1 MSRSVPQISALR
13 SPGGGFEP
21 EMPAAESSERERAE
35 KELRERV
42 EEIEALMEAV
52 PAVVLIAR
60 DSECELITGNRVAQ
74 EALRMSKGENIS
86 KTAPQG
92 RQPTHFK
99 VMNGGKELLPHE
111 LPVQSAA
118 RGAEVRGN
126 EHEVVFSDGERL
138 HLYGNA
144 VPLRDAAGNVRG
156 AISAFVDITA
166 RVQAEESLRESE
178 RRFKTLADKIPALI
192 WMEDEQGRGVFANA
206 RCVEYTGLS
215 EEELHGGWPDVIH
228 PDDAER
234 FLTDCRSAK
243 ERRAEYRGALRLRRH
258 DGAYRW
264 FEGMGLPRFEGGRFA
279 GYVGCLM
286 EVHDRK
292 MAEESLRE
300 ADRRKDEFLAMLS
313 HELRNPLAPILNA
326 VGVLKQPGLSI
337 ERLEWA
343 RGLIERQVESLT
355 RLVDDLL
362 DVSRIT
368 QGKIAL
374 RRENLDLA
382 AVVARAIETSRP
394 LIEARKHNLTV
405 NLPSRSMRLN
415 GDLLRLAQV
424 ISNLLNNAAK
434 YTGEGGDIRL
444 TAEAVDDEVILRVKD
459 NGTGIP
465 AEVLPRIFDLFIQAD
480 RSLDRAQGGLGIGLT
495 LARGVVEM
503 HGGRLEAFSDGPGLG
518 SEFEARLPALPV
530 APGEACETS
539 VVVKGAVTEA
549 SKPCRVLVVDD
560 SADSAESLSVMLA
573 LEGHETKTAHDGPS
587 ALELAR
593 AFQPQV
599 TLLDIGLPGMSGYE
613 VARRLRKQRGGRKTT
628 LIAVSGYGQEEDR
641 RKSREAGFDHHL
653 TKPVNYDTLTLLINS
668 LILK

>member
-1 MSRSVPQISALR
+1 MSRSVPQISALQ
-13 SPGGGFEP
+13 SLGGGFES
-21 EMPAAESSERERAE
+21 ETPAAESSERERAE

-60 DSECELITGNRVAQ
+60 DPECELITGNRVAQ

-86 KTAPQG
+86 KTAPHG

-118 RGAEVRGN
+118 RGAEVRGD

-192 WMEDEQGRGVFANA
+192 WMEDERGRGVFANA
-206 RCVEYTGLS
+206 RCVEYTGLP
-215 EEELHGGWPDVIH
+215 EEELLGGWPDVIH
-228 PDDAER
+228 PDDTER
-234 FLTDCRSAK
+234 FLADCRSAK
-243 ERRAEYRGALRLRRH
+243 GRRAEYRDALRLRRH
-258 DGAYRW
+258 DGVYRW

-286 EVHDRK
+286 EAHDRK

-343 RGLIERQVESLT
+343 RGVIERQVESLT

-503 HGGRLEAFSDGPGLG
+503 HGGQLEAFSDGPGRG
-518 SEFEARLPALPV
+518 SDFEIRLPALPF
-530 APGEACETS
+530 APGETCETS
-539 VVVKGAVTEA
+539 VDVKGAVTAA
-549 SKPCRVLVVDD
+549 SKACRVLVVDD

-573 LEGHETKTAHDGPS
+573 LEGHDTKTAHDGPS

-593 AFQPQV
+593 AFRPQV

-613 VARRLRKQRGGRKTT
+613 VARRLRRQRGGRKTT

-653 TKPVNYDTLTLLINS
+653 TKPVNYDTLTSLINS

>member
-1 MSRSVPQISALR
+1 MNRDIPQVSALR
-13 SPGGGFEP
+13 SHGVAFEL
-21 EMPAAESSERERAE
+21 ERPAAESSERDRAE

-52 PAVVLIAR
+52 PAVVLISR
-60 DSECELITGNRVAQ
+60 DPDCKLMTGNRVAH

-86 KTAPQG
+86 KTAPDG

-99 VMNGGKELLPHE
+99 VMSGGVELLPHE

-118 RGAEVRGN
+118 RGSELRGN

-192 WMEDEQGRGVFANA
+192 WLEDEQGRVVFVNA
-206 RCVEYTGLS
+206 RYIEYVGLP
-215 EEELHGGWPDVIH
+215 EERLLSGWPDIIH

-234 FLTDCRSAK
+234 VLADYRPAK
-243 ERRAEYRGALRLRRH
+243 ERRAEYRDALRLRRH

-264 FEGMGLPRFEGGRFA
+264 FEVVGAPRSEGGRFA
-279 GYVGCLM
+279 GYVGCSID
-286 EVHDRK
+286 VHDRK
-292 MAEESLRE
+292 MAEDSLRE

-326 VGVLKQPGLSI
+326 VGVLKRPGLSD
-337 ERLEWA
+337 EQLEWA
-343 RGLIERQVESLT
+343 RGTIERQVENLT

-374 RRENLDLA
+374 KRENLDLT
-382 AVVARAIETSRP
+382 AVIARALETCRP
-394 LIEARKHNLTV
+394 IIEARNHKLTV
-405 NLPSRSMRLN
+405 NLPPRSVRLN
-415 GDLLRLAQV
+415 GDLIRLAQV
-424 ISNLLNNAAK
+424 ISNLLGNAAK
-434 YTGEGGDIRL
+434 YTDEGGAIRL
-444 TAEAVDDEVILRVKD
+444 TAETVNDEVVVRVED

-465 AEVLPRIFDLFIQAD
+465 AEDLPRVFDLFIQAD

-503 HGGRLEAFSDGPGLG
+503 HGGRLEVFSDGPGRG
-518 SEFEARLPALPV
+518 SEFVARFPAPAD
-530 APGEACETS
+530 APGVACES
-539 VVVKGAVTEA
+539 SAVVKDAWTEA
-549 SKPCRVLVVDD
+549 SKTCRVLVVDD
-560 SADSAESLSVMLA
+560 NVDSAESLSVALA
-573 LEGHETKTAHDGPS
+573 MEGHKTKTAHDGPS
-587 ALELAR
+587 ALQLAR
-593 AFQPQV
+593 AFRPQV
-599 TLLDIGLPGMSGYE
+599 TLLDIGLPGMNGYE
-613 VARRLRKQRGGRKTT
+613 VARKLRKQPGGRKTT
-628 LIAVSGYGQEEDR
+628 LIALTGYGQEEDR
-641 RKSREAGFDHHL
+641 RKSKEAGFDHHL
-653 TKPVNYDTLTLLINS
+653 TKPVDYDTLASLINS
-668 LILK
+668 LVLK

>member
-1 MSRSVPQISALR
+1 MNRDIPQISAHQ
-13 SPGGGFEP
+13 GHGCAFEP
-21 EMPAAESSERERAE
+21 ERPEVESSERERAE

-60 DSECELITGNRVAQ
+60 DPDCKLMTGNRVAH
-74 EALRMSKGENIS
+74 EALRMTKGDNIS
-86 KTAPQG
+86 KTAPDG

-99 VMNGGKELLPHE
+99 VMSGGVELLPHE

-118 RGAEVRGN
+118 RGSEVRGG

-206 RCVEYTGLS
+206 RCVEYTGIP

-234 FLTDCRSAK
+234 FLADCRSAK
-243 ERRAEYRGALRLRRH
+243 ERRAEYRDALRLRRH

-264 FEGMGLPRFEGGRFA
+264 FEGIGLPRFEGGRFA
-279 GYVGCLM
+279 GYVGCLID
-286 EVHDRK
+286 VHDRK

-326 VGVLKQPGLSI
+326 VGVLKQPGLSD

-343 RGLIERQVESLT
+343 RGMIERQVESLT

-362 DVSRIT
+362 EVSRIT
-368 QGKIAL
+368 QGKIAFKM
-374 RRENLDLA
+374 EHLDLT
-382 AVVARAIETSRP
+382 AVIARALETSRP
-394 LIEARKHNLTV
+394 LIEARKHKLTV
-405 NLPSRSMRLN
+405 NLPPRPVRLN
-415 GDLLRLAQV
+415 GDIIRLAQV
-424 ISNLLNNAAK
+424 ISNLLSNAAK
-434 YTGEGGDIRL
+434 YTDEGGAIRL
-444 TAEAVDDEVILRVKD
+444 TAEAVNDEVVVRVED
-459 NGTGIP
+459 DGAGVP
-465 AEVLPRIFDLFIQAD
+465 AEDLPRIFDLFIQAD

-503 HGGRLEAFSDGPGLG
+503 HGGRIEAFSDGPGRG
-518 SEFEARLPALPV
+518 SEFVARFPALAD
-530 APGEACETS
+530 APGEACESS
-539 VVVKGAVTEA
+539 VAVKGDETGA
-549 SKPCRVLVVDD
+549 SKTCRVLVVDD
-560 SADSAESLSVMLA
+560 SVDSAESLSVALA
-573 LEGHETKTAHDGPS
+573 LEGHKTKTAHDGPS

-593 AFQPQV
+593 AFRPQV
-599 TLLDIGLPGMSGYE
+599 TLLDIGLPGMNGYE
-613 VARRLRKQRGGRKTT
+613 VARELRKQPGGRKRK
-628 LIAVSGYGQEEDR
+628 LIALTGYGQEEDR

-653 TKPVNYDTLTLLINS
+653 TKPVDYDALASLINS